1 MDINHSMITL
11 TSLDSMA
18 FPTISMPNSKYNMN
32 NYNKRIEQKM
42 HRIRK
47 GMHFNFIFI
56 ENLNLVMPG
65 KIKQDWKSILL
76 ISLFGSSFP

>member
-32 NYNKRIEQKM
+32 NYNKRIEQEM

-47 GMHFNFIFI
+47 GMYFNFIFI
-56 ENLNLVMPG
+56 ENLNLIMPG

-76 ISLFGSSFP
+76 INLFDFNFP